1 MLGCNWL
8 CETLLSLYEFK
19 RYCDLSLRLCE
30 SEKSLSEIVQVCV
43 MFGKDCAS
51 LQNAL
56 SVEFELDCASL
67 CRLMLGR
74 GLNHIKHDIFL
85 KTYILFWW
93 ITLVR
98 ELLLQPKNDGRH
110 IIA

>member
-19 RYCDLSLRLCE
+19 RDCDLSLRLCE
-30 SEKSLSEIVQVCV
+30 SEKSFSEIVQVCV

-51 LQNAL
+51 LHNTL

-67 CRLMLGR
+67 CADSPWG
-74 GLNHIKHDIFL
+74 G
-85 KTYILFWW
+85 
-93 ITLVR
+93 V
-98 ELLLQPKNDGRH
+98 
-110 IIA
+110 